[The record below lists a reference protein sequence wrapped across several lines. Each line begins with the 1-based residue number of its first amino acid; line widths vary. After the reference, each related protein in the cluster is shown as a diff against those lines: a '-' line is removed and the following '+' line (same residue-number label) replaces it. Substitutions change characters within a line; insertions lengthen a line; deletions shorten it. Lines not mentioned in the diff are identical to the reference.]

1 MAGKKIGVVLALDG
15 EKQFVQ
21 GVANAKKE
29 SALLQSELKKLSAEY
44 EGNANS
50 LDFLQK
56 KQENLGKQTESYTKR
71 LEESKKGLENAQNVQ
86 KKAIT
91 RYQELTKEL
100 EKAENA
106 QKAMKDSGT
115 ASEKEMQNQAK
126 EVENLQKALDKQGAE
141 VQKCEGKVTDW
152 SKKIA
157 DAETDIEKNNRAL
170 QENGKYLKE
179 AQEATDGCAKSI
191 DKFGDA
197 AQEATETTSSWS
209 EKLGTAIV
217 TKGVGLATDAIAVI
231 TGKAKEAAEYA
242 VEVGSSFEAGMSEVA
257 AISGATGSQLDALS
271 KKAKALG
278 SSTKF
283 SATEAASAMTNMS
296 LAGWTV
302 EQTLSGIDGVM
313 QLAAASG
320 MDLADAS
327 QIVTDNISSFN
338 LQASDAMNIADM
350 MAYAQANSSTTAA
363 ELGEAYKNCAANMN
377 AAGQD
382 IETTTSMLESLANNG
397 LRGSEAGT
405 AMAATMRDMTAKM
418 KDGAIT
424 IGETS
429 VRVMDSNGNFRD
441 MTDILKDVEKATDG
455 MGDAQKQQAL
465 ATTFTSDSI
474 KGLNMLLNTGADQ
487 ISGYEDNLRNCAGA
501 AQDMA
506 DTMQDNLKGKVT
518 ELGSAL
524 EGLGIAAYEKVS
536 APLTG
541 TVEGLT
547 GIVSGLTS
555 AIDPAKDDLEQFID
569 DTIEYRENLENTLA
583 SANQSIS
590 DANDNAAKVQ
600 ILGDQLVQLNSV
612 EELSETQKYRLK
624 SIVDELGKSIP
635 ELAEA
640 YDEETGKVNLSTQA
654 IKDLIENTK
663 QLMVTNAMQ
672 QAMQEE
678 YNALLES
685 TVALEK
691 AKMTMETLQSESDFW
706 DDLNQ
711 TLMQMNE
718 TYSQSE
724 IGAQGVADFYDGL
737 ASVQEKLKAA
747 FDAGTISADEYN
759 EAMASLGENGSGWQQ
774 TMELAGQK
782 TSYYVTQAG
791 KATDETNKL
800 QKNVDD
806 CNESISNTEEAME
819 KSVEAITGESEA
831 YDENSSQAD
840 KNAQKQE
847 QLAQKRSESANAAED
862 NTLATQDETKAL
874 EEQEKAAEAAANAQ
888 KNALQG
894 VRDEYTSTV
903 DSIKSSLQDKIN
915 PFEIFDTSDK
925 GEDVTVEKMTE
936 NLNSQIEAFQNY
948 QQNLEAVKD
957 HVGKEISPEFMQ
969 YLENMG
975 MEGANTLEHIL
986 ITFGD
991 NEPEKVKELNDK
1003 WMQAMDQTDNIAK
1016 VSAANQLA
1024 LKMGLKEMRS
1034 TDADFSDLR
1043 ASIDKAVSSAVEGWK
1058 SLPQA
1063 TEDALNQAIDTA
1075 QELGIQIP
1083 EGLAEGIASGETSPE
1098 SAMEQIRAALEGRCE
1113 GLLEV
1118 ANQAGIQVPDEI
1130 KTGIEAGGQKA
1141 VEAYNALIAL
1151 LAEKEGDAEE
1161 AGKSAGE
1168 AQSSGYTE
1176 GVKDGQSDTEKAS
1189 SDVAQAGADAAKEKD
1204 SEYESA
1210 GTDAA
1215 KSYASGISSGKSAAT
1230 QEAASMA
1237 GQAKSA
1243 AATYENSF
1251 YTAGYNASS
1260 GFAEG
1265 IRQGKSQAINA
1276 ASQMAAESL
1285 KAAKDAIAVKS
1296 PSRKFRDEVGKQV
1309 GAGFGLGIKDSTGL
1323 AVSASASMSNQV
1335 YKKATA
1341 WLKNYRKD
1349 HTTTVE
1355 EEKWFW
1361 QQIQQQAKAGSSA
1374 YKKATA
1380 EITKLDSSS
1389 TITDALAKK
1398 INNNFGVSGSKTT
1411 GSGKNKKSTP
1421 KTASEYRD
1429 DVIQAAEKTLNKYKT
1444 LHATTEEQEIAF
1456 WTAVRSNL
1464 QKGSKGY
1471 TQAYYDI
1478 TEKIQDLNAKRQE
1491 AYEKDAEAE
1500 EKAAAEAAK
1509 TRASVQDKIL
1519 SSYKTYFKVSAKAE
1533 AAYWDTA
1540 RQQFQEGT
1548 DERIEADQKYF
1559 EAKEDY
1565 EEQKLELEKDYADQS
1580 EEIAKNLA
1588 DKEKE
1593 LQDNLASTLQ
1603 NRKKEILSSMSG
1615 FDAWDAE
1622 GYVADTML
1630 YNLKTQVEGLKLWE
1644 NQLAE
1649 LGKKGLSADIMK
1661 ELQEMGP
1668 EAAANIYTLNQMTAE
1683 QLDEFNKLWTE
1694 KNELADKQAREE
1706 NQDLIKQTHDDL
1718 ATLRKDTND
1727 QLTKLKADYNTAI
1740 ADLEQGLS
1748 DGLKGLVDQAGSIG
1762 EEMVAALVAKLQ
1774 QAGSTVQT
1782 TGVQTGSQ
1790 TGQTEE
1796 PAQEAAGNTQ
1806 DLEAIEKAQIL
1817 TVIASGKTHN
1827 KAVSAAEKKKH
1838 SDLWAYIVKKYG
1850 KSVNIAATKQLADIL
1865 GVEASAKP
1873 SQAQLKEILN
1883 VMKKKG
1889 YSSGTRRILE
1899 DQLAWLSEGGSQEYV
1914 LRKSDGAI
1922 MQNMLRGDKVI
1933 NPAASENLYNFANNP
1948 DAFLSARAG
1957 IAKLN
1962 SLSASNP
1969 QQAVISVDNKEVSA
1983 AINHLTDRMEDM
1995 TEQIT
2000 NLQVLMDGDAVVG
2013 ALAPKMSREL
2023 ATQST
2028 RTTRGTI
2035 K

>member
-1 MAGKKIGVVLALDG
+1 MPGKNEIVAGIRMEGGKEFREELTSINKSIAAQKSELKLVTAEYEGQANSLEALTAKDKALNKILDEQKKKVEVTEKALKSAKKAYDENAGSIEKLKDAVEEQQKKTEEAKKAYDTAKQKLEEFSKAGKQSGAAV
-15 EKQFVQ
+15 EKQKEAVAKLEQELKNQKDTLSRAKSELEAGENAYRKLGNQVEDWQTKLNTAQAQLLNANKAVKQNAAYMDEAERSADGCAESIDKF
-21 GVANAKKE
+21 GKAVANVETDTFADSLAANLATKGIEVGFDLLKSGAEAVKDAMIDASKASAQLAAKTGLTEAAASKYKKVMEQIKGDNFGEDYQDVADVMATIIQNMGELNETDMTNITESAITLRDTFGMDIQEQIRAVDVMTKTMGVNAAQAFDLIATGAQNGLDRSGELVDNLTEYGSLWGQAGFSASEAFGIMENGLNAGAYNLDKVNDFVKEFGISLSDGRIEENINSFSKGTQDLFEKWKNGEASTSDVFYSIIGDLEKMTNKQEALTLASNIWSALGEDNAMQVLTALNDTNEGYENVLGTMEKLKEVKYSDLESAIQNLGSAVQENMVTPIADKALPLITDVINATANGLENIMDPPKTQVQEFIDGIEESNEKVQELLESAQNTMQGAKNDVADLEAYRETILSLNGVEEKNEFQKYQMRTAVDELSGSIPELAAAFDKESGSIQLTSKEIDNLIKSHENLLLLQAAESAKKE
-29 SALLQSELKKLSAEY
+29 SY
-44 EGNANS
+44 EAMFTAQLN
-50 LDFLQK
+50 QK
-56 KQENLGKQTESYTKR
+56 
-71 LEESKKGLENAQNVQ
+71 
-86 KKAIT
+86 
-91 RYQELTKEL
+91 
-100 EKAENA
+100 KAENA
-106 QKAMKDSGT
+106 LTEAQKELT
-115 ASEKEMQNQAK
+115 AAQEKNSKSLDYLNGGYGKYYREVLDAQIAVDDATEAQDESNKAYAEAKKQYESTEKAVSETTKEM
-126 EVENLQKALDKQGAE
+126 ENLQKAQGELSDSAE
-141 VQKCEGKVTDW
+141 DAGDAENQFSDAAKDTAVALSDSTEAISVQK
-152 SKKIA
+152 S
-157 DAETDIEKNNRAL
+157 AL
-170 QENGKYLKE
+170 Q
-179 AQEATDGCAKSI
+179 S
-191 DKFGDA
+191 
-197 AQEATETTSSWS
+197 
-209 EKLGTAIV
+209 
-217 TKGVGLATDAIAVI
+217 
-231 TGKAKEAAEYA
+231 
-242 VEVGSSFEAGMSEVA
+242 
-257 AISGATGSQLDALS
+257 
-271 KKAKALG
+271 
-278 SSTKF
+278 
-283 SATEAASAMTNMS
+283 
-296 LAGWTV
+296 
-302 EQTLSGIDGVM
+302 
-313 QLAAASG
+313 
-320 MDLADAS
+320 
-327 QIVTDNISSFN
+327 
-338 LQASDAMNIADM
+338 
-350 MAYAQANSSTTAA
+350 
-363 ELGEAYKNCAANMN
+363 
-377 AAGQD
+377 
-382 IETTTSMLESLANNG
+382 
-397 LRGSEAGT
+397 
-405 AMAATMRDMTAKM
+405 
-418 KDGAIT
+418 
-424 IGETS
+424 
-429 VRVMDSNGNFRD
+429 
-441 MTDILKDVEKATDG
+441 
-455 MGDAQKQQAL
+455 
-465 ATTFTSDSI
+465 
-474 KGLNMLLNTGADQ
+474 
-487 ISGYEDNLRNCAGA
+487 
-501 AQDMA
+501 
-506 DTMQDNLKGKVT
+506 
-518 ELGSAL
+518 
-524 EGLGIAAYEKVS
+524 
-536 APLTG
+536 
-541 TVEGLT
+541 
-547 GIVSGLTS
+547 
-555 AIDPAKDDLEQFID
+555 
-569 DTIEYRENLENTLA
+569 
-583 SANQSIS
+583 
-590 DANDNAAKVQ
+590 
-600 ILGDQLVQLNSV
+600 
-612 EELSETQKYRLK
+612 
-624 SIVDELGKSIP
+624 
-635 ELAEA
+635 
-640 YDEETGKVNLSTQA
+640 
-654 IKDLIENTK
+654 
-663 QLMVTNAMQ
+663 
-672 QAMQEE
+672 
-678 YNALLES
+678 
-685 TVALEK
+685 
-691 AKMTMETLQSESDFW
+691 
-706 DDLNQ
+706 
-711 TLMQMNE
+711 
-718 TYSQSE
+718 
-724 IGAQGVADFYDGL
+724 
-737 ASVQEKLKAA
+737 
-747 FDAGTISADEYN
+747 
-759 EAMASLGENGSGWQQ
+759 
-774 TMELAGQK
+774 
-782 TSYYVTQAG
+782 
-791 KATDETNKL
+791 
-800 QKNVDD
+800 
-806 CNESISNTEEAME
+806 
-819 KSVEAITGESEA
+819 
-831 YDENSSQAD
+831 
-840 KNAQKQE
+840 
-847 QLAQKRSESANAAED
+847 
-862 NTLATQDETKAL
+862 
-874 EEQEKAAEAAANAQ
+874 
-888 KNALQG
+888 
-894 VRDEYTSTV
+894 VRDEYTEAV
-903 DSIKSSLQDKIN
+903 ESIKTSLQDKIN
-915 PFEIFDTSDK
+915 PFEIFDTSEK

-986 ITFGD
+986 KTYAD
-991 NEPEKVKELNDK
+991 DEPEKVKELNDK
-1003 WMQAMDQTDNIAK
+1003 WMQAMDQTESIAK

-1024 LKMGLKEMRS
+1024 LKMGLKEMSS

-1043 ASIDKAVSSAVEGWK
+1043 ASIDKAVSSAAEGWK

-1098 SAMEQIRAALEGRCE
+1098 SAMEQIQAALEGRCE

-1151 LAEKEGDAEE
+1151 LAEKEEDAEE

-1168 AQSSGYTE
+1168 AQSSGYTA

-1237 GQAKSA
+1237 GQARSA

-1276 ASQMAAESL
+1276 ASQMASESL

-1335 YKKATA
+1335 YKKAAA

-1349 HTTTVE
+1349 HTTTVDE
-1355 EEKWFW
+1355 ERWFW

-1421 KTASEYRD
+1421 KAASEYRD
-1429 DVIQAAEKTLNKYKT
+1429 DVIQAAEKALNKYKT

-1478 TEKIQDLNAKRQE
+1478 TEKIQGLNAKRKE

-1500 EKAAAEAAK
+1500 EKAAVEAAKAAAEAVK

-1533 AAYWDTA
+1533 VDYWDTA

-1565 EEQKLELEKDYADQS
+1565 EEQKLELEKDYADQ
-1580 EEIAKNLA
+1580 EVEIKKNLA

-1593 LQDNLASTLQ
+1593 LQDNLTSTLQ

-1630 YNLKTQVEGLKLWE
+1630 YNLKTQVKGLKLWE

-1694 KNELADKQAREE
+1694 KNELADKQAKEE

-1790 TGQTEE
+1790 TGQAPAEE
-1796 PAQEAAGNTQ
+1796 LTQEAVGDTQ
-1806 DLEAIEKAQIL
+1806 DLEAIEKAQVL
-1817 TVIASGKTHN
+1817 TVIASGKAHN

-1873 SQAQLKEILN
+1873 SQAQLKEILD

-1889 YSSGTRRILE
+1889 YSSGTKRILE

-1933 NPAASENLYNFANNP
+1933 NPVASDNLYDFANDP
-1948 DAFLSARAG
+1948 TSFLKSKWKELRLETTNQAELLELASRLNFG
-1957 IAKLN
+1957 SIAKMN
-1962 SLSASNP
+1962 SELERPNTLQNVKTPLENQEILKYMGVLA
-1969 QQAVISVDNKEVSA
+1969 NKLDEMS
-1983 AINHLTDRMEDM
+1983 EKF
-1995 TEQIT
+1995 E
-2000 NLQVLMDGDAVVG
+2000 NLQVRMDSDVLVG
-2013 ALAPKMSREL
+2013 EIAPKMSRKL
-2023 ATQST
+2023 AAQST
-2028 RTTRGTI
+2028 RMTRGTI
-2035 K
+2035 R

>member
-126 EVENLQKALDKQGAE
+126 EIENLQKALDKQGTE
-141 VQKCEGKVTDW
+141 VQKCEGKISDW
-152 SKKIA
+152 SKKVA
-157 DAETDIEKNNRAL
+157 DAETDLAKNNRAI
-170 QENGKYLKE
+170 QENEKYLKE
-179 AQEATDGCAKSI
+179 AQEATDGYAKSI
-191 DKFGDA
+191 DSMGDA
-197 AQEATETTSSWS
+197 AEGATETVTGWS

-217 TKGVGLATDAIAVI
+217 TTGVGLATDAIGAI
-231 TGKAKEAAEYA
+231 AGKAKEAAEYA
-242 VEVGSSFEAGMSEVA
+242 IEVGSSFEAGMSEVA

-338 LQASDAMNIADM
+338 LQASDAVNLADM

-541 TVEGLT
+541 AVEGLT

-555 AIDPAKDDLEQFID
+555 AIDPAKDDLEQFIA
-569 DTIEYRENLENTLA
+569 DTIEYRESLENTLA

-600 ILGDQLVQLNSV
+600 ILGDQLIQLNSV

-654 IKDLIENTK
+654 IKDLIDNTK

-800 QKNVDD
+800 QKSVDD
-806 CNESISNTEEAME
+806 CNESISNTEDAMK
-819 KSVEAITGESEA
+819 KSVEAITGESDA

-874 EEQEKAAEAAANAQ
+874 EEQEKASEAAANAQ
-888 KNALQG
+888 KNALQD

-986 ITFGD
+986 ITFRD

-1024 LKMGLKEMRS
+1024 LKMGLKEMSS

-1043 ASIDKAVSSAVEGWK
+1043 ASIDKAVSSAAKSWK

-1063 TEDALNQAIDTA
+1063 TEDALNQAINTA

-1098 SAMEQIRAALEGRCE
+1098 SAMEQIQAALEGRCE

-1168 AQSSGYTE
+1168 AQSSGYTA

-1215 KSYASGISSGKSAAT
+1215 KSYASGISSGKSLAT
-1230 QEAASMA
+1230 QEAAFMA
-1237 GQAKSA
+1237 GQARSA

-1265 IRQGKSQAINA
+1265 IRQGKSKAINA
-1276 ASQMAAESL
+1276 AAQMAAEAL
-1285 KAAKDAIAVKS
+1285 KAAKDKIGIKS

-1309 GAGFGLGIKDSTGL
+1309 GAGFGLGIKDSTEF

-1335 YKKATA
+1335 YKKAA
-1341 WLKNYRKD
+1341 SWLKNYRKD
-1349 HTTTVE
+1349 HTTTVA

-1398 INNNFGVSGSKTT
+1398 INNNFGVSASKTT

-1421 KTASEYRD
+1421 KAASEYRN

-1444 LHATTEEQEIAF
+1444 LHATTEDQEIAF

-1500 EKAAAEAAK
+1500 EKAAAEAVK

-1519 SSYKTYFKVSAKAE
+1519 SSYKTYFKMSAKAE
-1533 AAYWDTA
+1533 VGYWDTA

-1565 EEQKLELEKDYADQS
+1565 EEQKLELEKDYADK
-1580 EEIAKNLA
+1580 EVEIKKNLA

-1593 LQDNLASTLQ
+1593 LQDNLTSTLQ

-1706 NQDLIKQTHDDL
+1706 NQDLIKQTHDGL

-1762 EEMVAALVAKLQ
+1762 EEMVAALVEKLQ
-1774 QAGSTVQT
+1774 QAGSAAQT
-1782 TGVQTGSQ
+1782 AGIQAGSQ
-1790 TGQTEE
+1790 TGQAEE
-1796 PAQEAAGNTQ
+1796 PMQEAIGNTQ
-1806 DLEAIEKAQIL
+1806 DLEAIEKAQVL

-1873 SQAQLKEILN
+1873 STAQLKEILS

-1969 QQAVISVDNKEVSA
+1969 QQEVISVDNREVSA

-2028 RTTRGTI
+2028 RTTRGAI

>member
-126 EVENLQKALDKQGAE
+126 EVESLQKALDKQGAE

-170 QENGKYLKE
+170 QENEKYLKE

-191 DKFGDA
+191 DKFGKAVANVETDTFADFLA
-197 AQEATETTSSWS
+197 ANLA
-209 EKLGTAIV
+209 
-217 TKGVGLATDAIAVI
+217 TKGIEEGLDLL
-231 TGKAKEAAEYA
+231 K
-242 VEVGSSFEAGMSEVA
+242 
-257 AISGATGSQLDALS
+257 SGAEAVKDAMIDASKASAQLAAKTGL
-271 KKAKALG
+271 
-278 SSTKF
+278 
-283 SATEAASAMTNMS
+283 TEAAASKYKKVMEQIKGDNFGEDYQDVADVMATIIQNMGELNETDMTNITES
-296 LAGWTV
+296 AI
-302 EQTLSGIDGVM
+302 TLRDTF
-313 QLAAASG
+313 G
-320 MDLADAS
+320 MDIQE
-327 QIVTDNISSFN
+327 QIRAVDVMTKTMGVN
-338 LQASDAMNIADM
+338 A
-350 MAYAQANSSTTAA
+350 AQAFDLIATGAQNGLDRSGELVDNLTEYGSLWGQAGFSASEAFSIMENGLNAGAYNLDKVNDFVKEFGISLSDGRIEKNINSFSKGTQDLFEKWKNGEASTSDVFYSIIGDLEKMTNKQEALTLA
-363 ELGEAYKNCAANMN
+363 SNIWSALGEDN
-377 AAGQD
+377 AMQVLTALNDTNEGYENVLGTMEKLKEVKYSD
-382 IETTTSMLESLANNG
+382 LES
-397 LRGSEAGT
+397 
-405 AMAATMRDMTAKM
+405 
-418 KDGAIT
+418 AIQ
-424 IGETS
+424 
-429 VRVMDSNGNFRD
+429 N
-441 MTDILKDVEKATDG
+441 
-455 MGDAQKQQAL
+455 
-465 ATTFTSDSI
+465 
-474 KGLNMLLNTGADQ
+474 
-487 ISGYEDNLRNCAGA
+487 
-501 AQDMA
+501 
-506 DTMQDNLKGKVT
+506 
-518 ELGSAL
+518 LGSAVQENMVTPIADKAL
-524 EGLGIAAYEKVS
+524 PLITDVINAAANGLKNIMDPPKTQVQEFIDGIEESNEKVQELLES
-536 APLTG
+536 AQNTMQG
-541 TVEGLT
+541 
-547 GIVSGLTS
+547 
-555 AIDPAKDDLEQFID
+555 AKNDVADLEA
-569 DTIEYRENLENTLA
+569 YRET
-583 SANQSIS
+583 
-590 DANDNAAKVQ
+590 
-600 ILGDQLVQLNSV
+600 ILSLNGV
-612 EELSETQKYRLK
+612 EEKNEFQKYQMRTA
-624 SIVDELGKSIP
+624 VDELSGSIP
-635 ELAEA
+635 ELA
-640 YDEETGKVNLSTQA
+640 
-654 IKDLIENTK
+654 
-663 QLMVTNAMQ
+663 
-672 QAMQEE
+672 
-678 YNALLES
+678 
-685 TVALEK
+685 
-691 AKMTMETLQSESDFW
+691 
-706 DDLNQ
+706 
-711 TLMQMNE
+711 
-718 TYSQSE
+718 
-724 IGAQGVADFYDGL
+724 
-737 ASVQEKLKAA
+737 AA
-747 FDAGTISADEYN
+747 FDEESGSIQLTNKEIDNLIKSHENLLLLQAAESAKKESYEAMFTAQLNQKKAENALTEAQKELTAAQEKNSKSLDYLNGGYGEYYREVLDAQIAVDDATEAQDESNKAYAEAKKQYESTEKAVSETTKEMENLQKAQGELSDSAEDAGDAETQFSDAAKDTAATLSDSAEAISA
-759 EAMASLGENGSGWQQ
+759 
-774 TMELAGQK
+774 QK
-782 TSYYVTQAG
+782 S
-791 KATDETNKL
+791 
-800 QKNVDD
+800 
-806 CNESISNTEEAME
+806 
-819 KSVEAITGESEA
+819 
-831 YDENSSQAD
+831 
-840 KNAQKQE
+840 
-847 QLAQKRSESANAAED
+847 
-862 NTLATQDETKAL
+862 
-874 EEQEKAAEAAANAQ
+874 
-888 KNALQG
+888 ALQSI
-894 VRDEYTSTV
+894 RDEYTEAV
-903 DSIKSSLQDKIN
+903 ESIKTSLQDKIN
-915 PFEIFDTSDK
+915 LFEIFDTSDK

-986 ITFGD
+986 KTYAD
-991 NEPEKVKELNDK
+991 DEPEKVKELNDK
-1003 WMQAMDQTDNIAK
+1003 WMQAMDQTESIAK

-1024 LKMGLKEMRS
+1024 LKMGLKEMSS

-1043 ASIDKAVSSAVEGWK
+1043 ASIDKAISSASESWK

-1063 TEDALNQAIDTA
+1063 TEDALNQAINTA

-1083 EGLAEGIASGETSPE
+1083 EGLAEGITSGETSPE
-1098 SAMEQIRAALEGRCE
+1098 SAIEQLNAALEGRCE

-1118 ANQAGIQVPDEI
+1118 AKQAGIQVPDEI
-1130 KTGIEAGGQKA
+1130 KAGIESGGQTA

-1161 AGKSAGE
+1161 AGKTAGE
-1168 AQSSGYTE
+1168 AQSSGYTS
-1176 GVKDGQSDTEKAS
+1176 GVKDGQSDTEKAA

-1237 GQAKSA
+1237 GQARSA

-1276 ASQMAAESL
+1276 ASQMASESL

-1309 GAGFGLGIKDSTGL
+1309 GAGFGLGIKDSTGS

-1361 QQIQQQAKAGSSA
+1361 QQIQQQAKTGSSA
-1374 YKKATA
+1374 YKKVTA
-1380 EITKLDSSS
+1380 EITKLDSNS

-1421 KTASEYRD
+1421 KAASEYRD

-1456 WTAVRSNL
+1456 WTAVRTNL
-1464 QKGSKGY
+1464 QRGSKGY
-1471 TQAYYDI
+1471 TQAWYDI
-1478 TEKIQDLNAKRQE
+1478 TEKIQSLNKQKQE
-1491 AYEKDAEAE
+1491 AD
-1500 EKAAAEAAK
+1500 EKAAETEKKTAEEAAK
-1509 TRASVQDKIL
+1509 TRATVQDKIL

-1533 AAYWDTA
+1533 VDYWDAA
-1540 RQQFQEGT
+1540 RKQFQEGT
-1548 DERIEADQKYF
+1548 DARIEADQKYF

-1565 EEQKLELEKDYADQS
+1565 EEQKLELEQDYADQS
-1580 EEIAKNLA
+1580 TEIEKNRA

-1593 LQDNLASTLQ
+1593 IQDNLNSTLQ

-1649 LGKKGLSADIMK
+1649 LEKKGLSADIMK

-1694 KNELADKQAREE
+1694 KNELADKQAEKE
-1706 NQDLIKQTHDDL
+1706 NQDLIKQTHDNL
-1718 ATLRKDTND
+1718 ETLRKDTND
-1727 QLTKLKADYNTAI
+1727 QLTKLKADYNTAV

-1748 DGLKGLVDQAGSIG
+1748 DGLKSLVDQAGSIG

-1774 QAGSTVQT
+1774 QAGSAAQT
-1782 TGVQTGSQ
+1782 AGIQAGSQ
-1790 TGQTEE
+1790 TGQAEE
-1796 PAQEAAGNTQ
+1796 PTQEAVGNTQ
-1806 DLEAIEKAQIL
+1806 DLEAIEKAQVL

-1827 KAVSAAEKKKH
+1827 KAVSAAEKEKH

-1873 SQAQLKEILN
+1873 SQAQLKEILS

-1962 SLSASNP
+1962 NLTAGSP
-1969 QQAVISVDNKEVSA
+1969 QQTIVNVDNREVSA

-2000 NLQVLMDGDAVVG
+2000 NLQVLLDGDTVVG
-2013 ALAPKMSREL
+2013 KLTPKISQGLA
-2023 ATQST
+2023 AQST
-2028 RTTRGTI
+2028 RTTRGKI
-2035 K
+2035 R

>member
-56 KQENLGKQTESYTKR
+56 KQENLEKQTESYTKR

-106 QKAMKDSGT
+106 QKAMKNSGT

-126 EVENLQKALDKQGAE
+126 EIENLKKALDKQGTE
-141 VQKCEGKVTDW
+141 VQKCEGKISDW
-152 SKKIA
+152 SKKVA
-157 DAETDIEKNNRAL
+157 DAETDLAKNNRAL
-170 QENGKYLKE
+170 QENEKYLKE
-179 AQEATDGCAKSI
+179 AQKATDGCAKSI
-191 DKFGDA
+191 DKFGKA
-197 AQEATETTSSWS
+197 SANVETDIFADLLSAN
-209 EKLGTAIV
+209 LA
-217 TKGVGLATDAIAVI
+217 TKGIEVGLDLL
-231 TGKAKEAAEYA
+231 K
-242 VEVGSSFEAGMSEVA
+242 
-257 AISGATGSQLDALS
+257 SGAEAVKDAMIDASKASAQLAAKTGL
-271 KKAKALG
+271 
-278 SSTKF
+278 
-283 SATEAASAMTNMS
+283 TEAAASKYKKVMEQIKGDNFGEDYQDVADVMATIIQNMGELNETDMTNITES
-296 LAGWTV
+296 AI
-302 EQTLSGIDGVM
+302 TLRDTF
-313 QLAAASG
+313 G
-320 MDLADAS
+320 MDIQE
-327 QIVTDNISSFN
+327 QIRAVDVMTKTMGVN
-338 LQASDAMNIADM
+338 A
-350 MAYAQANSSTTAA
+350 AQAFDLIATGAQNGLDRSGELVDNLTEYGQLWGQAGFSASEAFGIMENGLNAGAYNLDKVNDFVKEFGISLSDGRIEENINSFSNGTQDLF
-363 ELGEAYKNCAANMN
+363 EKWKNGEA
-377 AAGQD
+377 
-382 IETTTSMLESLANNG
+382 S
-397 LRGSEAGT
+397 
-405 AMAATMRDMTAKM
+405 
-418 KDGAIT
+418 
-424 IGETS
+424 
-429 VRVMDSNGNFRD
+429 
-441 MTDILKDVEKATDG
+441 
-455 MGDAQKQQAL
+455 
-465 ATTFTSDSI
+465 TSDVFYSVI
-474 KGLNMLLNTGADQ
+474 G
-487 ISGYEDNLRNCAGA
+487 
-501 AQDMA
+501 
-506 DTMQDNLKGKVT
+506 
-518 ELGSAL
+518 
-524 EGLGIAAYEKVS
+524 
-536 APLTG
+536 
-541 TVEGLT
+541 
-547 GIVSGLTS
+547 
-555 AIDPAKDDLEQFID
+555 DLEKMTNKQ
-569 DTIEYRENLENTLA
+569 EALTLA
-583 SANQSIS
+583 SNIWSALGE
-590 DANDNAAKVQ
+590 DNAMQVLTALNDTNEGYENVLGTMEKLKEVKYSDLESAMQNLGSTVQENMVTPIANKALPLITDVINTAANGLENIMDPPKTQVQEFIDGIEESNEKVQ
-600 ILGDQLVQLNSV
+600 ELLESAQNTMQGAKNDVADLEAYRETILSLNGV
-612 EELSETQKYRLK
+612 EEKNEFQKYQMK
-624 SIVDELGKSIP
+624 TAVDKLSGSIP
-635 ELAEA
+635 ELA
-640 YDEETGKVNLSTQA
+640 
-654 IKDLIENTK
+654 
-663 QLMVTNAMQ
+663 
-672 QAMQEE
+672 
-678 YNALLES
+678 
-685 TVALEK
+685 
-691 AKMTMETLQSESDFW
+691 
-706 DDLNQ
+706 
-711 TLMQMNE
+711 
-718 TYSQSE
+718 
-724 IGAQGVADFYDGL
+724 
-737 ASVQEKLKAA
+737 AA
-747 FDAGTISADEYN
+747 FDEESGSIQLTSKEIDNLIKSHENLLLLQAAESAKKESY
-759 EAMASLGENGSGWQQ
+759 EAMFTAQLNQKKAENALTEAQKELTAAQEKNSKSLDYLNGGYGEYYREVLDAQIAVDDATEAQDESNKAYAEAKKQYES
-774 TMELAGQK
+774 TEKAVSETTKEME
-782 TSYYVTQAG
+782 
-791 KATDETNKL
+791 NL
-800 QKNVDD
+800 QKAQGELSDSAEDAGDAENQFSDAAKD
-806 CNESISNTEEAME
+806 TAAALSDST
-819 KSVEAITGESEA
+819 EAI
-831 YDENSSQAD
+831 NV
-840 KNAQKQE
+840 QK
-847 QLAQKRSESANAAED
+847 S
-862 NTLATQDETKAL
+862 
-874 EEQEKAAEAAANAQ
+874 
-888 KNALQG
+888 ALQS
-894 VRDEYTSTV
+894 VRDEYTEAV
-903 DSIKSSLQDKIN
+903 ESIKTSLQDKIN
-915 PFEIFDTSDK
+915 PFEILDTSEK

-986 ITFGD
+986 KTYAD
-991 NEPEKVKELNDK
+991 DEPEKVKELNDK
-1003 WMQAMDQTDNIAK
+1003 WMQAMDQTESIAK

-1024 LKMGLKEMRS
+1024 LKMGLKEMSS

-1043 ASIDKAVSSAVEGWK
+1043 ASIDKAVSSAAEGWK

-1083 EGLAEGIASGETSPE
+1083 EGLAEGIASGEISPE
-1098 SAMEQIRAALEGRCE
+1098 SAMEQIQAALEGRCE

-1168 AQSSGYTE
+1168 AQSSGYTA

-1215 KSYASGISSGKSAAT
+1215 KSYASGISSGKSVAT

-1237 GQAKSA
+1237 GQARSA

-1260 GFAEG
+1260 GFADG

-1276 ASQMAAESL
+1276 ASQMASESL

-1335 YKKATA
+1335 YKKSAA

-1533 AAYWDTA
+1533 MDYWDTA

-1593 LQDNLASTLQ
+1593 LQDNLTSTLQ

-1774 QAGSTVQT
+1774 QAGSVAQTVGAQT
-1782 TGVQTGSQ
+1782 ST
-1790 TGQTEE
+1790 QTEQAKE

-1806 DLEAIEKAQIL
+1806 DLEAIEKAQVL

-1850 KSVNIAATKQLADIL
+1850 KSVNIAATKQLADIM
-1865 GVEASAKP
+1865 GVEASTKP
-1873 SQAQLKEILN
+1873 SQTQLKEILN

-1969 QQAVISVDNKEVSA
+1969 QQAVISVDNREVSA

-2028 RTTRGTI
+2028 RSSRGTI

>member
-126 EVENLQKALDKQGAE
+126 EVESLQKALDKQGAE

-170 QENGKYLKE
+170 QENEKYLKE

-191 DKFGDA
+191 DKFGKAVANVETDTFADFLA
-197 AQEATETTSSWS
+197 ANLA
-209 EKLGTAIV
+209 
-217 TKGVGLATDAIAVI
+217 TKGIEEGLDLL
-231 TGKAKEAAEYA
+231 K
-242 VEVGSSFEAGMSEVA
+242 
-257 AISGATGSQLDALS
+257 SGAEAVKDAMIDASKASAQLAAKTGL
-271 KKAKALG
+271 
-278 SSTKF
+278 
-283 SATEAASAMTNMS
+283 TEAAASKYKKVMEQIKGDNFGEDYQDVADVMATIIQNMGELNETDMTNITES
-296 LAGWTV
+296 AI
-302 EQTLSGIDGVM
+302 TLRDTF
-313 QLAAASG
+313 G
-320 MDLADAS
+320 MDIQEQIRAVDVMTKTMGVNATQAFDLIAAGAQNGLDRSGELVDNLTEYGSLWGQAGFSAS
-327 QIVTDNISSFN
+327 EAFGIMENGLNAGAYNLDKVNDFVKEFGISLSDGRIEKNINSFSKGTQDLFEKWKN
-338 LQASDAMNIADM
+338 
-350 MAYAQANSSTTAA
+350 
-363 ELGEAYKNCAANMN
+363 GEA
-377 AAGQD
+377 
-382 IETTTSMLESLANNG
+382 S
-397 LRGSEAGT
+397 
-405 AMAATMRDMTAKM
+405 
-418 KDGAIT
+418 
-424 IGETS
+424 
-429 VRVMDSNGNFRD
+429 
-441 MTDILKDVEKATDG
+441 
-455 MGDAQKQQAL
+455 
-465 ATTFTSDSI
+465 TSDVFYSI
-474 KGLNMLLNTGADQ
+474 IG
-487 ISGYEDNLRNCAGA
+487 
-501 AQDMA
+501 
-506 DTMQDNLKGKVT
+506 
-518 ELGSAL
+518 
-524 EGLGIAAYEKVS
+524 
-536 APLTG
+536 
-541 TVEGLT
+541 
-547 GIVSGLTS
+547 
-555 AIDPAKDDLEQFID
+555 DLEKMTNKQ
-569 DTIEYRENLENTLA
+569 EALTLA
-583 SANQSIS
+583 SNIWSALGE
-590 DANDNAAKVQ
+590 DNAMQVLTALNDTNEGYENVLGTMEKLKEVKYSDLESAIQNFGSVVQENIVTPIADKALPLITDVINAAANGLENIMDPPKTQVQEFIDGIEESNEKVQ
-600 ILGDQLVQLNSV
+600 ELLESAQNTMQGAKNDVADLEAYRETILSLNGV
-612 EELSETQKYRLK
+612 EEKNEFQKYQMK
-624 SIVDELGKSIP
+624 TAVDELSGSIP
-635 ELAEA
+635 ELA
-640 YDEETGKVNLSTQA
+640 
-654 IKDLIENTK
+654 
-663 QLMVTNAMQ
+663 
-672 QAMQEE
+672 
-678 YNALLES
+678 
-685 TVALEK
+685 
-691 AKMTMETLQSESDFW
+691 
-706 DDLNQ
+706 
-711 TLMQMNE
+711 
-718 TYSQSE
+718 
-724 IGAQGVADFYDGL
+724 
-737 ASVQEKLKAA
+737 AA
-747 FDAGTISADEYN
+747 FDEESGSIQLTSKEIDNLIKSHENLLLLQAAESAKKESYEAMFTAQLNQKKAENALTEAQKELTAAQEKNSKSLDYLNGGYGEYYREVLDAQIAVDDATEAQDESNKAYAEAKKQYESTEKAVSETTKEMENLQKAQGELSDSAEDAGDAETQFSDAAKDTAATLSDSAEAISA
-759 EAMASLGENGSGWQQ
+759 
-774 TMELAGQK
+774 QK
-782 TSYYVTQAG
+782 S
-791 KATDETNKL
+791 
-800 QKNVDD
+800 
-806 CNESISNTEEAME
+806 
-819 KSVEAITGESEA
+819 
-831 YDENSSQAD
+831 
-840 KNAQKQE
+840 
-847 QLAQKRSESANAAED
+847 
-862 NTLATQDETKAL
+862 
-874 EEQEKAAEAAANAQ
+874 
-888 KNALQG
+888 ALQSI
-894 VRDEYTSTV
+894 RDEYTEAV
-903 DSIKSSLQDKIN
+903 ESIKTSLQDKIN
-915 PFEIFDTSDK
+915 LFEIFDTSDK

-986 ITFGD
+986 KTYAD
-991 NEPEKVKELNDK
+991 DEPEKVKELNDK
-1003 WMQAMDQTDNIAK
+1003 WMQAMDQTESIAK

-1024 LKMGLKEMRS
+1024 LKMGLKEMSS

-1043 ASIDKAVSSAVEGWK
+1043 ASIDKAVSSASESWK

-1063 TEDALNQAIDTA
+1063 TEDALNQAINTA

-1083 EGLAEGIASGETSPE
+1083 EGLAEGITSGETSPE
-1098 SAMEQIRAALEGRCE
+1098 SAIEQLNAALEGRCE

-1118 ANQAGIQVPDEI
+1118 AKQAGIQVPDEI
-1130 KTGIEAGGQKA
+1130 KAGIESGGQTA

-1161 AGKSAGE
+1161 AGKTAGE
-1168 AQSSGYTE
+1168 AQSSGYTS
-1176 GVKDGQSDTEKAS
+1176 GVKDGQSDTEKAA

-1204 SEYESA
+1204 SEYKDAGSSA
-1210 GTDAA
+1210 AGQ
-1215 KSYASGISSGKSAAT
+1215 YASGISSGKNAAT

-1237 GQAKSA
+1237 GQARSA
-1243 AATYENSF
+1243 AASYESSF
-1251 YTAGYNASS
+1251 HNTGYNAAA
-1260 GFAEG
+1260 GFADG

-1276 ASQMAAESL
+1276 AVQMAAEAL
-1285 KAAKDAIAVKS
+1285 KAAKDEIGVKS

-1309 GAGFGLGIKDSTGL
+1309 GAGFGLGIKDSTGS

-1361 QQIQQQAKAGSSA
+1361 QQIQQQAKTGSSA
-1374 YKKATA
+1374 YKKVTA
-1380 EITKLDSSS
+1380 EITKLDSNS

-1421 KTASEYRD
+1421 KAASEYRD

-1456 WTAVRSNL
+1456 WTAVRTNL
-1464 QKGSKGY
+1464 QRGSKGY
-1471 TQAYYDI
+1471 TQAWYDI
-1478 TEKIQDLNAKRQE
+1478 TEKIQSLNKQKQE
-1491 AYEKDAEAE
+1491 AD
-1500 EKAAAEAAK
+1500 EKAAETEKKTAEEAAK
-1509 TRASVQDKIL
+1509 TRATVQDKIL

-1533 AAYWDTA
+1533 VDYWDAA
-1540 RQQFQEGT
+1540 RKQFQEGT
-1548 DERIEADQKYF
+1548 DARIEADQKYF

-1565 EEQKLELEKDYADQS
+1565 EEQKLELEQDYADQS
-1580 EEIAKNLA
+1580 TEIEKNRA

-1593 LQDNLASTLQ
+1593 IQDNLNSTLQ

-1649 LGKKGLSADIMK
+1649 LEKKGLSADIMK

-1694 KNELADKQAREE
+1694 KNELADKQAEKE
-1706 NQDLIKQTHDDL
+1706 NQDLIKQTHDNL
-1718 ATLRKDTND
+1718 ETLRKDTND
-1727 QLTKLKADYNTAI
+1727 QLTKLKADYNTAV

-1748 DGLKGLVDQAGSIG
+1748 DGLKSLVDQAGSIG

-1774 QAGSTVQT
+1774 QAGSAAQT
-1782 TGVQTGSQ
+1782 AGIQAGSQ
-1790 TGQTEE
+1790 TGQAEE
-1796 PAQEAAGNTQ
+1796 PTQEAVGNTQ
-1806 DLEAIEKAQIL
+1806 DLEAIEKAQVL

-1827 KAVSAAEKKKH
+1827 KAVSAAEKEKH

-1873 SQAQLKEILN
+1873 SQAQLKEILS

-1962 SLSASNP
+1962 NLTAGSP
-1969 QQAVISVDNKEVSA
+1969 QQTIVNVDNREVSA

-2000 NLQVLMDGDAVVG
+2000 NLQVLLDGDTVVG
-2013 ALAPKMSREL
+2013 KLTPKISQGLA
-2023 ATQST
+2023 AQST
-2028 RTTRGTI
+2028 RTTRGKI
-2035 K
+2035 R

>member
-126 EVENLQKALDKQGAE
+126 EIENLQKALDKQGAE

-170 QENGKYLKE
+170 QENEKYLKE

-191 DKFGDA
+191 DKFGKAVANVETDTFADFLA
-197 AQEATETTSSWS
+197 ANLA
-209 EKLGTAIV
+209 
-217 TKGVGLATDAIAVI
+217 TKGIEEGLDLL
-231 TGKAKEAAEYA
+231 K
-242 VEVGSSFEAGMSEVA
+242 
-257 AISGATGSQLDALS
+257 SGAEAVKDAMIDASKASAQLAAKTGL
-271 KKAKALG
+271 
-278 SSTKF
+278 
-283 SATEAASAMTNMS
+283 TEAAASKYKKVMEQIKGDNFGEDYQDVADVMATIIQNMGELNETDMTNITES
-296 LAGWTV
+296 AI
-302 EQTLSGIDGVM
+302 TLRDTF
-313 QLAAASG
+313 G
-320 MDLADAS
+320 MDIQEQIRAVDVMTKTMGVNATQAFDLIAAGAQNGLDRSGELVDNLTEYGSLWGQAGFSAS
-327 QIVTDNISSFN
+327 EAFGIMENGLNAGAYNLDKVNDFVKEFGISLSDGRIEKNINSFSKGTQDLFEKWKN
-338 LQASDAMNIADM
+338 
-350 MAYAQANSSTTAA
+350 
-363 ELGEAYKNCAANMN
+363 GEA
-377 AAGQD
+377 
-382 IETTTSMLESLANNG
+382 S
-397 LRGSEAGT
+397 
-405 AMAATMRDMTAKM
+405 
-418 KDGAIT
+418 
-424 IGETS
+424 
-429 VRVMDSNGNFRD
+429 
-441 MTDILKDVEKATDG
+441 
-455 MGDAQKQQAL
+455 
-465 ATTFTSDSI
+465 TSDVFYSI
-474 KGLNMLLNTGADQ
+474 IG
-487 ISGYEDNLRNCAGA
+487 
-501 AQDMA
+501 
-506 DTMQDNLKGKVT
+506 
-518 ELGSAL
+518 
-524 EGLGIAAYEKVS
+524 
-536 APLTG
+536 
-541 TVEGLT
+541 
-547 GIVSGLTS
+547 
-555 AIDPAKDDLEQFID
+555 DLEKMTNKQ
-569 DTIEYRENLENTLA
+569 EALTLA
-583 SANQSIS
+583 SNIWSALGE
-590 DANDNAAKVQ
+590 DNAMQVLTALNDTNEGYENVLGTMEKLKEVKYSDLESAIQNFGSVVQENIVTPIADKALPLITDVINAAANGLENIMDPPKTQVQEFIDGIEESNEKVQ
-600 ILGDQLVQLNSV
+600 ELLESAQNTMQGAKNDVADLEAYRETILSLNGV
-612 EELSETQKYRLK
+612 EEKNEFQKYQMK
-624 SIVDELGKSIP
+624 TAVDELSGSIP
-635 ELAEA
+635 ELA
-640 YDEETGKVNLSTQA
+640 
-654 IKDLIENTK
+654 
-663 QLMVTNAMQ
+663 
-672 QAMQEE
+672 
-678 YNALLES
+678 
-685 TVALEK
+685 
-691 AKMTMETLQSESDFW
+691 
-706 DDLNQ
+706 
-711 TLMQMNE
+711 
-718 TYSQSE
+718 
-724 IGAQGVADFYDGL
+724 
-737 ASVQEKLKAA
+737 AA
-747 FDAGTISADEYN
+747 FDEESGSIQLTSKEIDNLIKSHENLLLLQAAESAKKESYEAMFTAQLNQKKAENALTEAQKELTAAQEKNSKSLDYLNGGYGEYYREVLDAQIAVDDATEAQDESNKAYAEAKKQYESTEKAVSETTKEMENLQKAQGELSDSAEDAGDAETQFSDAAKDTAATLSDSAEAISA
-759 EAMASLGENGSGWQQ
+759 
-774 TMELAGQK
+774 QK
-782 TSYYVTQAG
+782 S
-791 KATDETNKL
+791 
-800 QKNVDD
+800 
-806 CNESISNTEEAME
+806 
-819 KSVEAITGESEA
+819 
-831 YDENSSQAD
+831 
-840 KNAQKQE
+840 
-847 QLAQKRSESANAAED
+847 
-862 NTLATQDETKAL
+862 
-874 EEQEKAAEAAANAQ
+874 
-888 KNALQG
+888 ALQSI
-894 VRDEYTSTV
+894 RDEYTEAV
-903 DSIKSSLQDKIN
+903 ESIKTSLQDKIN
-915 PFEIFDTSDK
+915 LFEIFDTSDK

-986 ITFGD
+986 KTYAD
-991 NEPEKVKELNDK
+991 DEPEKVKELNDK
-1003 WMQAMDQTDNIAK
+1003 WMQAMDQTESIAK

-1024 LKMGLKEMRS
+1024 LKMGLKEMSS

-1043 ASIDKAVSSAVEGWK
+1043 ASIDKAVSSASESWK

-1063 TEDALNQAIDTA
+1063 TEDALNQAINTA

-1083 EGLAEGIASGETSPE
+1083 EGLAEGITSGETSPE
-1098 SAMEQIRAALEGRCE
+1098 SAIEQLNAALEGRCE

-1118 ANQAGIQVPDEI
+1118 AKQAGIQVPDEI
-1130 KTGIEAGGQKA
+1130 KAGIELGGQTA

-1161 AGKSAGE
+1161 AGKTAGE
-1168 AQSSGYTE
+1168 AQSSGYTS
-1176 GVKDGQSDTEKAS
+1176 GVKDGQSDTEKAA

-1204 SEYESA
+1204 SEYKDAGSSA
-1210 GTDAA
+1210 AGQ
-1215 KSYASGISSGKSAAT
+1215 YASGISSGKNAAT

-1237 GQAKSA
+1237 GQARSA
-1243 AATYENSF
+1243 AASYESSF
-1251 YTAGYNASS
+1251 HNTGYNAAA
-1260 GFAEG
+1260 GFADG

-1276 ASQMAAESL
+1276 AVQMAAEAL
-1285 KAAKDAIAVKS
+1285 KAAKDEIGVKS

-1309 GAGFGLGIKDSTGL
+1309 GAGFGLGIKDSTGS

-1361 QQIQQQAKAGSSA
+1361 QQIQQQAKTGSSA
-1374 YKKATA
+1374 YKKVTA
-1380 EITKLDSSS
+1380 EITKLDSNS

-1421 KTASEYRD
+1421 KAASEYRD

-1456 WTAVRSNL
+1456 WTAVRTNL
-1464 QKGSKGY
+1464 QRGSKGY
-1471 TQAYYDI
+1471 TQAWYDI
-1478 TEKIQDLNAKRQE
+1478 TEKIQSLNKQKQE
-1491 AYEKDAEAE
+1491 AD
-1500 EKAAAEAAK
+1500 EKAAETEKKTAEEAAK
-1509 TRASVQDKIL
+1509 TRATVQDKIL

-1533 AAYWDTA
+1533 VDYWDAA
-1540 RQQFQEGT
+1540 RKQFQEGT
-1548 DERIEADQKYF
+1548 DARIEADQKYF

-1565 EEQKLELEKDYADQS
+1565 EEQKLELEQDYADQS
-1580 EEIAKNLA
+1580 TEIEKNRA

-1593 LQDNLASTLQ
+1593 IQDNLNSTLQ

-1694 KNELADKQAREE
+1694 KNELADKQAEKE
-1706 NQDLIKQTHDDL
+1706 NQDLIKQTHDNL
-1718 ATLRKDTND
+1718 ETLRKDTND
-1727 QLTKLKADYNTAI
+1727 QLTKLKADYNTAV

-1748 DGLKGLVDQAGSIG
+1748 DGLKSLVDQAGSIG

-1774 QAGSTVQT
+1774 QAGSAAQT
-1782 TGVQTGSQ
+1782 AGIQAGSQ
-1790 TGQTEE
+1790 TGQAEE
-1796 PAQEAAGNTQ
+1796 PTQEAVGNTQ
-1806 DLEAIEKAQIL
+1806 DLEAIEKAQVL

-1827 KAVSAAEKKKH
+1827 KAVSAAEKEKH

-1873 SQAQLKEILN
+1873 SQAQLKEILS

-1962 SLSASNP
+1962 NLTAGSP
-1969 QQAVISVDNKEVSA
+1969 QQTIVNVDNREVSA

-2000 NLQVLMDGDAVVG
+2000 NLQVLLDGDTVVG
-2013 ALAPKMSREL
+2013 KLTPKISQGLA
-2023 ATQST
+2023 AQST
-2028 RTTRGTI
+2028 RTTRGKI
-2035 K
+2035 R

>member
-126 EVENLQKALDKQGAE
+126 EIENLKKALDKQGTE

-170 QENGKYLKE
+170 QENEKYLKE

-191 DKFGDA
+191 DKFGKAVANVETDTFSDFLA
-197 AQEATETTSSWS
+197 ANLA
-209 EKLGTAIV
+209 
-217 TKGVGLATDAIAVI
+217 TKGIEDGLDLL
-231 TGKAKEAAEYA
+231 K
-242 VEVGSSFEAGMSEVA
+242 
-257 AISGATGSQLDALS
+257 SGAESVKDAMIDASKASAQLAAKTGL
-271 KKAKALG
+271 
-278 SSTKF
+278 
-283 SATEAASAMTNMS
+283 TEAAASKYKKVMEQIKGDNFGEDYQDVADVMATIIQNMGELNETDMTNITES
-296 LAGWTV
+296 AI
-302 EQTLSGIDGVM
+302 TLRDTF
-313 QLAAASG
+313 G
-320 MDLADAS
+320 MDIQE
-327 QIVTDNISSFN
+327 QIRAVDVMTKTMGVN
-338 LQASDAMNIADM
+338 A
-350 MAYAQANSSTTAA
+350 AQAFDLIATGAQNGLDRSGELVDNLTEYGSLWGQAGFSASEAFSIMENGLNAGAYNLDKVNDFVKEFGISLSDGRIEENINSFSKGTQDLFEKWKNGEASTSDVFYSIIGDLEKMTNKQEALTLA
-363 ELGEAYKNCAANMN
+363 SNIWSALGEDN
-377 AAGQD
+377 AMQVLTALNDTNEGYENVLGTMEKLKEVKYSD
-382 IETTTSMLESLANNG
+382 LESAVQN
-397 LRGSEAGT
+397 
-405 AMAATMRDMTAKM
+405 
-418 KDGAIT
+418 
-424 IGETS
+424 
-429 VRVMDSNGNFRD
+429 
-441 MTDILKDVEKATDG
+441 
-455 MGDAQKQQAL
+455 
-465 ATTFTSDSI
+465 
-474 KGLNMLLNTGADQ
+474 
-487 ISGYEDNLRNCAGA
+487 
-501 AQDMA
+501 
-506 DTMQDNLKGKVT
+506 
-518 ELGSAL
+518 LGSAVQENMVTPIADKALPLITDVINTAANGL
-524 EGLGIAAYEKVS
+524 ENIMDPPKTQVQEFIDGIEESNEKVQELLES
-536 APLTG
+536 AQNTMQG
-541 TVEGLT
+541 
-547 GIVSGLTS
+547 
-555 AIDPAKDDLEQFID
+555 AKNDVADLEA
-569 DTIEYRENLENTLA
+569 YRET
-583 SANQSIS
+583 
-590 DANDNAAKVQ
+590 
-600 ILGDQLVQLNSV
+600 ILSLNGV
-612 EELSETQKYRLK
+612 EEKNEFQKYQMK
-624 SIVDELGKSIP
+624 TAVDELSGSIP
-635 ELAEA
+635 ELA
-640 YDEETGKVNLSTQA
+640 
-654 IKDLIENTK
+654 
-663 QLMVTNAMQ
+663 
-672 QAMQEE
+672 
-678 YNALLES
+678 
-685 TVALEK
+685 
-691 AKMTMETLQSESDFW
+691 
-706 DDLNQ
+706 
-711 TLMQMNE
+711 
-718 TYSQSE
+718 
-724 IGAQGVADFYDGL
+724 
-737 ASVQEKLKAA
+737 AA
-747 FDAGTISADEYN
+747 FDEESGSIQLTSKEIDNLIKSHENLLLLQAAESAKKESY
-759 EAMASLGENGSGWQQ
+759 EAMFTAQLNQKKAENALTEAQKELTAAQEKNSKSLDYLNGGYGEYYSEVLDAQIAVDDATEAQDESNKAYAEAKKQYES
-774 TMELAGQK
+774 TEKAVSETTKEME
-782 TSYYVTQAG
+782 
-791 KATDETNKL
+791 NL
-800 QKNVDD
+800 QKAQGELSDSAEDAGDAENQFSDAAKD
-806 CNESISNTEEAME
+806 TAAALSDST
-819 KSVEAITGESEA
+819 EAISV
-831 YDENSSQAD
+831 
-840 KNAQKQE
+840 QK
-847 QLAQKRSESANAAED
+847 S
-862 NTLATQDETKAL
+862 
-874 EEQEKAAEAAANAQ
+874 
-888 KNALQG
+888 ALQS
-894 VRDEYTSTV
+894 VRDEYTEAV
-903 DSIKSSLQDKIN
+903 ESIKTSLQDKIN
-915 PFEIFDTSDK
+915 PFEIFDTSEK

-986 ITFGD
+986 KTYAD
-991 NEPEKVKELNDK
+991 DEPEKVKELNDK
-1003 WMQAMDQTDNIAK
+1003 WMQAMDQTESIAK

-1024 LKMGLKEMRS
+1024 LKMGLKEMSS

-1043 ASIDKAVSSAVEGWK
+1043 ASIDKAVSSAAEGWK

-1098 SAMEQIRAALEGRCE
+1098 SAMEQIQAALEGRCK

-1168 AQSSGYTE
+1168 AQSSGYTA

-1237 GQAKSA
+1237 GQARSA

-1260 GFAEG
+1260 GFADG
-1265 IRQGKSQAINA
+1265 IRKGKSQAINA
-1276 ASQMAAESL
+1276 AAQMAAEAL
-1285 KAAKDAIAVKS
+1285 KAAKDKIGIKS

-1335 YKKATA
+1335 YKKAAA

-1533 AAYWDTA
+1533 AVYWDTA

-1565 EEQKLELEKDYADQS
+1565 EEQKLELEKDYADQ
-1580 EEIAKNLA
+1580 EVEIKKNLA

-1748 DGLKGLVDQAGSIG
+1748 NGLKGLVDQAGSIG

-1774 QAGSTVQT
+1774 QADSAAQT
-1782 TGVQTGSQ
+1782 AGVQAGTQ
-1790 TGQTEE
+1790 TGQAEK
-1796 PAQEAAGNTQ
+1796 PAQETVGNTQ
-1806 DLEAIEKAQIL
+1806 DLEAIEKAQVL
-1817 TVIASGKTHN
+1817 TVIAYGKTHN
-1827 KAVSAAEKKKH
+1827 KAVSATEKKKH

-1889 YSSGTRRILE
+1889 YSSGTRQILE

-1933 NPAASENLYNFANNP
+1933 NPTASENLYNFANNP

-1969 QQAVISVDNKEVSA
+1969 QQAVISVDNREVSA

-2028 RTTRGTI
+2028 RTTRGAI

>member
-126 EVENLQKALDKQGAE
+126 EVESLQKALDKQGTE

-179 AQEATDGCAKSI
+179 AQEATDGCAESI
-191 DKFGDA
+191 DKFGKAVANVETDTFADFLA
-197 AQEATETTSSWS
+197 ANLA
-209 EKLGTAIV
+209 
-217 TKGVGLATDAIAVI
+217 TKGIEEGLDLL
-231 TGKAKEAAEYA
+231 K
-242 VEVGSSFEAGMSEVA
+242 
-257 AISGATGSQLDALS
+257 SGAEAVKDAMIDASKASAQLAAKTGL
-271 KKAKALG
+271 
-278 SSTKF
+278 
-283 SATEAASAMTNMS
+283 TEAAASKYKKVMEQIKGDNFGEDYQDVADVMATIIQNMGELNETDMTNITES
-296 LAGWTV
+296 AI
-302 EQTLSGIDGVM
+302 TLRDTF
-313 QLAAASG
+313 G
-320 MDLADAS
+320 MDIQE
-327 QIVTDNISSFN
+327 QIRAVDVMTKTMGVN
-338 LQASDAMNIADM
+338 A
-350 MAYAQANSSTTAA
+350 AQAFDLIATGAQNGLDRSGELVDNLTEYGSLWGQAGFSASEAFGIMENGLNAGAYNLDKVNDFVKEFGISLSDGRIEENINSFSKGTQNLFEKWKNGEASTSDVFYSIIGDLEKMTNKQEALTLA
-363 ELGEAYKNCAANMN
+363 SNIWSALGEDN
-377 AAGQD
+377 AMQVLTALNDTNEGYENVLGTMEKLKEVKYSD
-382 IETTTSMLESLANNG
+382 LES
-397 LRGSEAGT
+397 
-405 AMAATMRDMTAKM
+405 
-418 KDGAIT
+418 AIQ
-424 IGETS
+424 
-429 VRVMDSNGNFRD
+429 N
-441 MTDILKDVEKATDG
+441 
-455 MGDAQKQQAL
+455 
-465 ATTFTSDSI
+465 
-474 KGLNMLLNTGADQ
+474 
-487 ISGYEDNLRNCAGA
+487 
-501 AQDMA
+501 
-506 DTMQDNLKGKVT
+506 
-518 ELGSAL
+518 LGSAVQENMVTPIADKALPLITDVINATANGL
-524 EGLGIAAYEKVS
+524 ENIMDPPKTQVQEFIDGIEESNEKVQELLES
-536 APLTG
+536 AQNTMQG
-541 TVEGLT
+541 
-547 GIVSGLTS
+547 
-555 AIDPAKDDLEQFID
+555 AKNDVADLEA
-569 DTIEYRENLENTLA
+569 YRET
-583 SANQSIS
+583 
-590 DANDNAAKVQ
+590 
-600 ILGDQLVQLNSV
+600 ILSLNGV
-612 EELSETQKYRLK
+612 EEKNEFQKYQMRTA
-624 SIVDELGKSIP
+624 VDELSGSIP
-635 ELAEA
+635 ELA
-640 YDEETGKVNLSTQA
+640 
-654 IKDLIENTK
+654 
-663 QLMVTNAMQ
+663 
-672 QAMQEE
+672 
-678 YNALLES
+678 
-685 TVALEK
+685 
-691 AKMTMETLQSESDFW
+691 
-706 DDLNQ
+706 
-711 TLMQMNE
+711 
-718 TYSQSE
+718 
-724 IGAQGVADFYDGL
+724 
-737 ASVQEKLKAA
+737 AA
-747 FDAGTISADEYN
+747 FDKESGSIKLTSKEIDNLIKSHENLLLLQAAESAKKESY
-759 EAMASLGENGSGWQQ
+759 EAMFTAQLNQKKAENALTEAQKELTAAQEKNSKSLDYLNGGYGEYYREVLDAQIAVDDATEAQDESNKAYAEAKKQYES
-774 TMELAGQK
+774 TEKAVSETTKEME
-782 TSYYVTQAG
+782 
-791 KATDETNKL
+791 NL
-800 QKNVDD
+800 QKAQGELSDSAEDAGDAENQFSDAAKD
-806 CNESISNTEEAME
+806 TAAALSDSA
-819 KSVEAITGESEA
+819 EAISV
-831 YDENSSQAD
+831 
-840 KNAQKQE
+840 QK
-847 QLAQKRSESANAAED
+847 S
-862 NTLATQDETKAL
+862 
-874 EEQEKAAEAAANAQ
+874 
-888 KNALQG
+888 ALQS
-894 VRDEYTSTV
+894 VRDEYTEAV
-903 DSIKSSLQDKIN
+903 ESIKTSLQDKIN

-986 ITFGD
+986 KTYAD
-991 NEPEKVKELNDK
+991 DEPEKVKELNDK
-1003 WMQAMDQTDNIAK
+1003 WMQAMDQTESIAK

-1024 LKMGLKEMRS
+1024 LKMGLKEMSS

-1043 ASIDKAVSSAVEGWK
+1043 ASIDKAVSSAAEGWK

-1098 SAMEQIRAALEGRCE
+1098 SAMEQIQAALEGRCE

-1168 AQSSGYTE
+1168 AQSSGYTA

-1237 GQAKSA
+1237 GQARSA

-1276 ASQMAAESL
+1276 AVQMAAEAL
-1285 KAAKDAIAVKS
+1285 KAAKDEIGVKS
-1296 PSRKFRDEVGKQV
+1296 PSRKFREEVGKQV
-1309 GAGFGLGIKDSTGL
+1309 GTGFGLGIKDSTGL

-1335 YKKATA
+1335 YKKAAA

-1355 EEKWFW
+1355 EERWFW

-1478 TEKIQDLNAKRQE
+1478 TEKIQNLNAKRQE

-1533 AAYWDTA
+1533 VAYWDTA
-1540 RQQFQEGT
+1540 RQQFREGT

-1593 LQDNLASTLQ
+1593 LQDNLTSTLQ

-1649 LGKKGLSADIMK
+1649 LEKKGLSADIMK
-1661 ELQEMGP
+1661 ELREMGP

-1748 DGLKGLVDQAGSIG
+1748 NGLKGLVDQAGSIG

-1774 QAGSTVQT
+1774 QAGSVAQTVGAQT
-1782 TGVQTGSQ
+1782 ST
-1790 TGQTEE
+1790 QTEQAKE
-1796 PAQEAAGNTQ
+1796 PAQEAAGNAQ
-1806 DLEAIEKAQIL
+1806 DLEAIEKAQVL
-1817 TVIASGKTHN
+1817 TVIASGKAHN

-1873 SQAQLKEILN
+1873 SRAQLKEILN

-1969 QQAVISVDNKEVSA
+1969 QQAVISVDNREVSA
-1983 AINHLTDRMEDM
+1983 AINHLTNRMEDM

-2013 ALAPKMSREL
+2013 VLAPKMSKEL
-2023 ATQST
+2023 ASQST
-2028 RTTRGTI
+2028 RATRGTI

>member
-126 EVENLQKALDKQGAE
+126 EIENLKKALDKQGTE

-170 QENGKYLKE
+170 QENEKYLKE

-191 DKFGDA
+191 DKFGKAVANVETDTFADFLA
-197 AQEATETTSSWS
+197 ANLA
-209 EKLGTAIV
+209 
-217 TKGVGLATDAIAVI
+217 TKGIEEGLDLL
-231 TGKAKEAAEYA
+231 K
-242 VEVGSSFEAGMSEVA
+242 
-257 AISGATGSQLDALS
+257 SGAEAVKDAMIDASKASAQLAAKTGL
-271 KKAKALG
+271 
-278 SSTKF
+278 
-283 SATEAASAMTNMS
+283 TEAAASKYKKVMEQIKGDNFGEDYQDVADVMATIIQNMGELNETDMTNITES
-296 LAGWTV
+296 AI
-302 EQTLSGIDGVM
+302 TLRDTF
-313 QLAAASG
+313 G
-320 MDLADAS
+320 MDIQE
-327 QIVTDNISSFN
+327 QIRAVDVMTKTMGVN
-338 LQASDAMNIADM
+338 A
-350 MAYAQANSSTTAA
+350 AQAFDLIATGAQNGLDRSGELVDNLTEYGSLWGQAGFSASEAFSIMENGLNAGAYNLDKVNDFVKEFGISLSDGRIEENINSFSKGTQDLFEKWKNGEASTSDVFYSIIGDLEKMTNKQEALTLA
-363 ELGEAYKNCAANMN
+363 SNIWSALGEDN
-377 AAGQD
+377 AMQVLTALNDTNEGYENVLGTMEKLKEVKYSD
-382 IETTTSMLESLANNG
+382 LES
-397 LRGSEAGT
+397 
-405 AMAATMRDMTAKM
+405 
-418 KDGAIT
+418 AIQ
-424 IGETS
+424 
-429 VRVMDSNGNFRD
+429 N
-441 MTDILKDVEKATDG
+441 
-455 MGDAQKQQAL
+455 
-465 ATTFTSDSI
+465 
-474 KGLNMLLNTGADQ
+474 
-487 ISGYEDNLRNCAGA
+487 
-501 AQDMA
+501 
-506 DTMQDNLKGKVT
+506 
-518 ELGSAL
+518 LGSAVQENMVTPIADKALPLITDVINMAANGL
-524 EGLGIAAYEKVS
+524 ENIMDPPKTQVQEFIDGIEESNEKVQELLES
-536 APLTG
+536 AQNTMQG
-541 TVEGLT
+541 
-547 GIVSGLTS
+547 
-555 AIDPAKDDLEQFID
+555 AKNDVADLEA
-569 DTIEYRENLENTLA
+569 YRET
-583 SANQSIS
+583 
-590 DANDNAAKVQ
+590 
-600 ILGDQLVQLNSV
+600 ILSLNGV
-612 EELSETQKYRLK
+612 EEKNEFQKYQMRTA
-624 SIVDELGKSIP
+624 VDELSGSIP
-635 ELAEA
+635 ELA
-640 YDEETGKVNLSTQA
+640 
-654 IKDLIENTK
+654 
-663 QLMVTNAMQ
+663 
-672 QAMQEE
+672 
-678 YNALLES
+678 
-685 TVALEK
+685 
-691 AKMTMETLQSESDFW
+691 
-706 DDLNQ
+706 
-711 TLMQMNE
+711 
-718 TYSQSE
+718 
-724 IGAQGVADFYDGL
+724 
-737 ASVQEKLKAA
+737 AA
-747 FDAGTISADEYN
+747 FDKESGSIQLTNKEIDNLIKSHENLLLLQAAESAKKESY
-759 EAMASLGENGSGWQQ
+759 EAMFTAQLNQKKAENALTEAQKELTAAQEKNSKSLDYLNGGYGEYYREVLDAQIAVDDATEAQDESNKAYAEAKKQYES
-774 TMELAGQK
+774 TEKAVSETTKEME
-782 TSYYVTQAG
+782 
-791 KATDETNKL
+791 NL
-800 QKNVDD
+800 QK
-806 CNESISNTEEAME
+806 AQ
-819 KSVEAITGESEA
+819 GELSDSAEDA
-831 YDENSSQAD
+831 GDAENQFSD
-840 KNAQKQE
+840 
-847 QLAQKRSESANAAED
+847 AAED
-862 NTLATQDETKAL
+862 T
-874 EEQEKAAEAAANAQ
+874 AAALSDSTEAINVQ
-888 KNALQG
+888 KSALQS
-894 VRDEYTSTV
+894 VRDEYTEAV
-903 DSIKSSLQDKIN
+903 ESIKTSLQDKIN

-925 GEDVTVEKMTE
+925 GEDVTIEKMTE

-986 ITFGD
+986 KTYAD
-991 NEPEKVKELNDK
+991 DEPEKVKELNDK
-1003 WMQAMDQTDNIAK
+1003 WMQAMDQTESIAK

-1024 LKMGLKEMRS
+1024 LKMGLKEMSS

-1043 ASIDKAVSSAVEGWK
+1043 ASIDKAVSSAAEGWK

-1098 SAMEQIRAALEGRCE
+1098 SAMEQIQAALEGRCE

-1168 AQSSGYTE
+1168 AQSSGYTA

-1237 GQAKSA
+1237 GQARSA

-1335 YKKATA
+1335 YKKAAA

-1355 EEKWFW
+1355 EERWFW

-1398 INNNFGVSGSKTT
+1398 INNNFGVSGSKTI

-1533 AAYWDTA
+1533 VDYWDTA

-1559 EAKEDY
+1559 EAKEEY

-1580 EEIAKNLA
+1580 EGITKNLA

-1593 LQDNLASTLQ
+1593 LQDNLTSTLQ

-1661 ELQEMGP
+1661 ELQEMDP

-1748 DGLKGLVDQAGSIG
+1748 NGLKGLVDQAGSIG

-1774 QAGSTVQT
+1774 QAGSVAQT
-1782 TGVQTGSQ
+1782 AGVQAGTQ
-1790 TGQTEE
+1790 TGQVKE
-1796 PAQEAAGNTQ
+1796 PAQEVAGNTQ
-1806 DLEAIEKAQIL
+1806 DLEAIEKAQVL

-1865 GVEASAKP
+1865 GIEASARP

-1899 DQLAWLSEGGSQEYV
+1899 DQLAWLSEGGTQEYV

-1969 QQAVISVDNKEVSA
+1969 QQAVISVDNREVSA

-2028 RTTRGTI
+2028 RSSRGTI

>member
-1 MAGKKIGVVLALDG
+1 MAGKKIGIVLALDG

-21 GVANAKKE
+21 SVANAKKE

-126 EVENLQKALDKQGAE
+126 EIENLQKALDKQGTE

-179 AQEATDGCAKSI
+179 AQEATDGCAESI
-191 DKFGDA
+191 DKFGKAVANVETDTFADFLA
-197 AQEATETTSSWS
+197 ANLA
-209 EKLGTAIV
+209 
-217 TKGVGLATDAIAVI
+217 TKGIEEGLDLL
-231 TGKAKEAAEYA
+231 K
-242 VEVGSSFEAGMSEVA
+242 
-257 AISGATGSQLDALS
+257 SGAEAVKDAMIDASKASAQLAAKTGL
-271 KKAKALG
+271 
-278 SSTKF
+278 
-283 SATEAASAMTNMS
+283 TEAAASKYKKVMEQIKGDNFGEDYQDVADVMATIIQNMGELNETDMTNITES
-296 LAGWTV
+296 AI
-302 EQTLSGIDGVM
+302 TLRDTF
-313 QLAAASG
+313 G
-320 MDLADAS
+320 MDIQE
-327 QIVTDNISSFN
+327 QIRAVDVMTKTMGVN
-338 LQASDAMNIADM
+338 A
-350 MAYAQANSSTTAA
+350 AQAFDLIATGAQNGLDRSGELVDNLTEYGSLWGQAGFSASEAFGIMENGLNAGAYNLDKVNDFVKEFGISLSDGRIEENINSFSKGTQNLFEKWKNGEASTSDVFYSIIGDLEKMTNKQEALTLA
-363 ELGEAYKNCAANMN
+363 SNIWSALGEDN
-377 AAGQD
+377 AMQVMTALNDTNEGYENVLGTMEKLKEVKYSD
-382 IETTTSMLESLANNG
+382 LES
-397 LRGSEAGT
+397 
-405 AMAATMRDMTAKM
+405 
-418 KDGAIT
+418 AIQ
-424 IGETS
+424 
-429 VRVMDSNGNFRD
+429 N
-441 MTDILKDVEKATDG
+441 
-455 MGDAQKQQAL
+455 
-465 ATTFTSDSI
+465 
-474 KGLNMLLNTGADQ
+474 
-487 ISGYEDNLRNCAGA
+487 
-501 AQDMA
+501 
-506 DTMQDNLKGKVT
+506 
-518 ELGSAL
+518 LGSAVQENMVTPIADKALPLITDVINATANGL
-524 EGLGIAAYEKVS
+524 ENIMDPPKTQVQEFIDGIEESNEKVQELLES
-536 APLTG
+536 AQNTMQG
-541 TVEGLT
+541 
-547 GIVSGLTS
+547 
-555 AIDPAKDDLEQFID
+555 AKNDVADLEA
-569 DTIEYRENLENTLA
+569 YRET
-583 SANQSIS
+583 
-590 DANDNAAKVQ
+590 
-600 ILGDQLVQLNSV
+600 ILSLNGV
-612 EELSETQKYRLK
+612 EEKNEFQKYQMRTA
-624 SIVDELGKSIP
+624 VDELSGSIP
-635 ELAEA
+635 ELA
-640 YDEETGKVNLSTQA
+640 
-654 IKDLIENTK
+654 
-663 QLMVTNAMQ
+663 
-672 QAMQEE
+672 
-678 YNALLES
+678 
-685 TVALEK
+685 
-691 AKMTMETLQSESDFW
+691 
-706 DDLNQ
+706 
-711 TLMQMNE
+711 
-718 TYSQSE
+718 
-724 IGAQGVADFYDGL
+724 
-737 ASVQEKLKAA
+737 AA
-747 FDAGTISADEYN
+747 FDKESGSIKLTSKEIDNLIKSHENLLLLQAAESAKKESY
-759 EAMASLGENGSGWQQ
+759 EAMFTAQLNQKKAENALTEAQKELTAAQEKNSKSLDYLNGGYGEYYREVLDAQIAVDDATEAQDESNKAYAEAKKQYES
-774 TMELAGQK
+774 TEKAVSETTKEME
-782 TSYYVTQAG
+782 
-791 KATDETNKL
+791 NL
-800 QKNVDD
+800 QKAQGELSDSAEDAGDAENQFSDAAKD
-806 CNESISNTEEAME
+806 TAAALSDSA
-819 KSVEAITGESEA
+819 EAISV
-831 YDENSSQAD
+831 
-840 KNAQKQE
+840 QK
-847 QLAQKRSESANAAED
+847 S
-862 NTLATQDETKAL
+862 
-874 EEQEKAAEAAANAQ
+874 
-888 KNALQG
+888 ALQS
-894 VRDEYTSTV
+894 VRDEYTEAV
-903 DSIKSSLQDKIN
+903 ESIKTSLQDKIN

-986 ITFGD
+986 KTYAD
-991 NEPEKVKELNDK
+991 DEPEKVKELNDK
-1003 WMQAMDQTDNIAK
+1003 WMQAMDQTESIAK

-1024 LKMGLKEMRS
+1024 LKMGLKEMSS

-1043 ASIDKAVSSAVEGWK
+1043 ASIDKAVSSAAEGWK

-1098 SAMEQIRAALEGRCE
+1098 SAMEQIQAALEGRCE

-1168 AQSSGYTE
+1168 AQSSGYTA

-1230 QEAASMA
+1230 QETASMA
-1237 GQAKSA
+1237 GQARSA

-1276 ASQMAAESL
+1276 AVQMAAEAL
-1285 KAAKDAIAVKS
+1285 KAAKDEIGVKS
-1296 PSRKFRDEVGKQV
+1296 PSRKFREEVGKQV
-1309 GAGFGLGIKDSTGL
+1309 GTGFGLGIKDSTGL

-1335 YKKATA
+1335 YKKAAA

-1355 EEKWFW
+1355 EERWFW

-1478 TEKIQDLNAKRQE
+1478 TEKIQNLNAKRQE
-1491 AYEKDAEAE
+1491 AYEKDAEAK

-1533 AAYWDTA
+1533 VAYWDTA
-1540 RQQFQEGT
+1540 RQQFREGT

-1593 LQDNLASTLQ
+1593 LQDNLTSTLQ

-1649 LGKKGLSADIMK
+1649 LEKKGLSADIMK
-1661 ELQEMGP
+1661 ELREMGP

-1706 NQDLIKQTHDDL
+1706 NRDLIKQTHDDL

-1748 DGLKGLVDQAGSIG
+1748 NGLKGLVDQAGSIG

-1774 QAGSTVQT
+1774 QAGSVAQTVGAQT
-1782 TGVQTGSQ
+1782 ST
-1790 TGQTEE
+1790 QTEQAKE
-1796 PAQEAAGNTQ
+1796 PAQEAAGNAQ
-1806 DLEAIEKAQIL
+1806 DLEAIEKAQVL
-1817 TVIASGKTHN
+1817 TVIASGKAHN

-1873 SQAQLKEILN
+1873 SRAQLKEILN

-1969 QQAVISVDNKEVSA
+1969 QQAVISVDNREVSA
-1983 AINHLTDRMEDM
+1983 AINHLTNRMEDM

-2013 ALAPKMSREL
+2013 VLAPKMSKEL
-2023 ATQST
+2023 ASQST
-2028 RTTRGTI
+2028 RATRGTI